1 MSEPSQFSQTEY
13 DRLKGYLIEKVT
25 RQSEGYTTF
34 GEEYQ
39 HNVEK
44 WLEESYAK
52 TKLDLNEHL
61 RRKLFQEVKAE
72 LIGYGPLQPLL
83 DDAENS
89 EIMVTGPNQ
98 IYVERKGKLIDVPI
112 KFDNEAHVMRIIDRM
127 LAPVGRRVDRDNPSA
142 DSRLPDGSRV
152 NVVIPPVSVDG
163 PCITI
168 RKFTI
173 MDFTIKQLIELS
185 SLTKHMA
192 EFLEA
197 CVVAR
202 LNILITGNTSS
213 GKTTLLNVLTGFIPG
228 SERIVTI
235 EDAAEL
241 NLKQKY
247 TVRLETKN
255 AGVDGTGAVTT
266 RDLVRNA
273 LRMRPDRIV
282 VGEVRSGE
290 AMDMLQ
296 AMNTGHD
303 GSMTTLHA
311 NSPRDA
317 ISRIETMAM
326 MAGLDLPMMAIR
338 QQIASAMDVVI
349 QISRLSDGTR
359 KLTHISE
366 ITGMEGPVVT
376 MQDLFVFKR
385 QGFDENRKVKGSF
398 SSTGVQPK
406 FSEKLFAAGIELP
419 PDTFLSEDYWPE
431 IG

>member
-1 MSEPSQFSQTEY
+1 MTQPSEFSQSEY
-13 DRLKGYLIEKVT
+13 DRLKAFLIDRVT
-25 RQSEGYTTF
+25 RQSEGFVVY
-34 GEEYQ
+34 GEEY
-39 HNVEK
+39 HHKVEK
-44 WLEESYAK
+44 WLSEAYAK
-52 TKLDLNEHL
+52 TGLNLNDHL
-61 RRKLFQEVKAE
+61 KQKLFGNVIAE
-72 LIGYGPLQPLL
+72 LTGYGPLQPLL
-83 DDAENS
+83 DDPQNS

-98 IYVERKGKLIDVPI
+98 VYVERKGKLVDVPI
-112 KFDNEAHVMRIIDRM
+112 HFDNEAHLMRIIDRM
-127 LAPVGRRVDRDNPSA
+127 LAPIGRRVDRDTPTA

-152 NVVIPPVSVDG
+152 NIVIPPVSVDG

-173 MDFTIKQLIELS
+173 MDFDMRHVIELGS
-185 SLTKHMA
+185 ITQHMA

-213 GKTTLLNVLTGFIPG
+213 GKTTLLNVLTSYIPG
-228 SERIVTI
+228 FERIITI

-247 TVRLETKN
+247 TVRLETKP
-255 AGVDGTGAVTT
+255 AGVDGTGAVET
-266 RDLVRNA
+266 RELVRNA
-273 LRMRPDRIV
+273 LRMRPDRLV

-326 MAGLDLPMMAIR
+326 MSGLDLPLLAIR
-338 QQIASAMDVVI
+338 NQIASAIDLIVHMD
-349 QISRLSDGTR
+349 RLTDGTR
-359 KLTHISE
+359 KVVRIAE
-366 ITGMEGPVVT
+366 VPRMEGDVVT
-376 MQDLFVFKR
+376 LSDLFR
-385 QGFDENRKVKGSF
+385 FDQ
-398 SSTGVQPK
+398 TGVAPDGK
-406 FSEKLFAAGIELP
+406 ILGEMRATGLRPVFTPRLEVAGFKLRG
-419 PDTFLSEDYWPE
+419 E
-431 IG
+431 IFGG